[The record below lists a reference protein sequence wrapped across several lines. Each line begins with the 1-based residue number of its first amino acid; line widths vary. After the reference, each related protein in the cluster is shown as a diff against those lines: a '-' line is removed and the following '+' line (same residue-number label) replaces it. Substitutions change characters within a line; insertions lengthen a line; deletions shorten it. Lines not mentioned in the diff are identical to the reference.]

1 MNGHA
6 LATPIM
12 MQLGAFQFGINT
24 AAYQGLSRSDEWR
37 WPDQERFGQAP
48 ALQYTGP
55 GATTITLDGILYPEW
70 RGGLGQLDAMR
81 AEAGRGKPLVL
92 VDGRGQA
99 LGMWVIERVDES
111 QSIFAAGGVARR
123 VEFTLQLKRFSARV
137 TDPVPRLPP
146 LPTPAAS
153 TPAAGADAVAQVRAA
168 AANTAT
174 SAGSVAGTAT
184 GAWQSLQRA
193 VSPAAAWIKEAA
205 GAAQRVAETAGQ
217 LQGEARAAIEALQGV
232 PGTGRALDT
241 ARRLVDRAGRFRAR
255 ASSASDI
262 LQRSVRHL
270 DDTPTEAAAAV
281 LSALASSNRLSAT
294 CRQLA
299 RDAARIIEGKQP

>member
-1 MNGHA
+1 MNSHA
-6 LATPIM
+6 LATPVM
-12 MQLGAFQFGINT
+12 MQLGTFQFGINT

-81 AEAGRGKPLVL
+81 AEAGKGRPLVL

-137 TDPVPRLPP
+137 AGPVPRLPP
-146 LPTPAAS
+146 LPKPAS

-193 VSPAAAWIKEAA
+193 VSPAAAWIREAA

-217 LQGEARAAIEALQGV
+217 LQSEARAAIEALQGV

>member
-6 LATPIM
+6 LATLVM

-81 AEAGRGKPLVL
+81 AEAGKGKPLVL

-137 TDPVPRLPP
+137 AGPVPRLPP
-146 LPTPAAS
+146 LPKPAS

-174 SAGSVAGTAT
+174 SAGSVASTAT

-281 LSALASSNRLSAT
+281 LSALATSNRLSAT

-299 RDAARIIEGKQP
+299 RDAARIIEGKQS

>member
-1 MNGHA
+1 MDGMA
-6 LATPIM
+6 LAAPVM
-12 MQLGAFQFGINT
+12 MQLGGFQFGINT

-81 AEAGRGKPLVL
+81 AEAGKGKPLVL

-137 TDPVPRLPP
+137 AGPVPRLPP
-146 LPTPAAS
+146 LPKPAS

-232 PGTGRALDT
+232 PGAGRALDT

-281 LSALASSNRLSAT
+281 LSALASSNRLSAA

-299 RDAARIIEGKQP
+299 RDAARIIEGNQP

>member
-6 LATPIM
+6 LAAPIM

-37 WPDQERFGQAP
+37 WPDQGRFGQAP

-81 AEAGRGKPLVL
+81 AEAGKGRPLVL

-99 LGMWVIERVDES
+99 LGMWVIERVDET
-111 QSIFAAGGVARR
+111 QGTFAAGGVARR
-123 VEFTLQLKRFSARV
+123 IEFTLQLKRFSARV
-137 TDPVPRLPP
+137 TGPVPRLPP
-146 LPTPAAS
+146 LPTPAS

-174 SAGSVAGTAT
+174 SAGSVASTAT

-299 RDAARIIEGKQP
+299 RDAARIIEGKQS

>member
-6 LATPIM
+6 LATPVM
-12 MQLGAFQFGINT
+12 MQLGTFQFGINT

-123 VEFTLQLKRFSARV
+123 IEFTLQLKRFSARV
-137 TDPVPRLPP
+137 AGPVPRLPP
-146 LPTPAAS
+146 LPKPAS
-153 TPAAGADAVAQVRAA
+153 TPAAGADAVA
-168 AANTAT
+168 ANTAT
-174 SAGSVAGTAT
+174 SAGSVASTAA

-193 VSPAAAWIKEAA
+193 VSPAAAWIREAA

-241 ARRLVDRAGRFRAR
+241 ARRLMDRAGRFRAR

>member
-1 MNGHA
+1 MTVAYA
-6 LATPIM
+6 LATPVM
-12 MQLGAFQFGINT
+12 MQLGAFQFGVNT

-81 AEAGRGKPLVL
+81 AEAGKGRPLVL

-137 TDPVPRLPP
+137 AGPVPRLPP
-146 LPTPAAS
+146 LPKPAS
-153 TPAAGADAVAQVRAA
+153 TPAAGTDAVAQVRAA

-174 SAGSVAGTAT
+174 SAGSVASTAT

-281 LSALASSNRLSAT
+281 FSALASSNRLSAA

>member
-6 LATPIM
+6 LATPVM
-12 MQLGAFQFGINT
+12 MQLGTFQFGINT

-123 VEFTLQLKRFSARV
+123 IEFTLQLKRFSARV
-137 TDPVPRLPP
+137 AGPVPRLPP
-146 LPTPAAS
+146 LPKPAS
-153 TPAAGADAVAQVRAA
+153 TPAAGADAVTQARAV

-174 SAGSVAGTAT
+174 SAGSVASTAA

-193 VSPAAAWIKEAA
+193 VSPAAAWIREAA

-241 ARRLVDRAGRFRAR
+241 ARRLMDRAGRFRAR

>member
-1 MNGHA
+1 MTVAYA
-6 LATPIM
+6 LATPVM
-12 MQLGAFQFGINT
+12 MQLGAFQFGVNT

-48 ALQYTGP
+48 ALQHTGP

-81 AEAGRGKPLVL
+81 AEAGKGRPLVL

-137 TDPVPRLPP
+137 AGPVPRLPP
-146 LPTPAAS
+146 LPKPAS
-153 TPAAGADAVAQVRAA
+153 TPAAGTDAVAQVRAA

-174 SAGSVAGTAT
+174 SAGSVASTAT
-184 GAWQSLQRA
+184 GAWQS
-193 VSPAAAWIKEAA
+193 
-205 GAAQRVAETAGQ
+205 
-217 LQGEARAAIEALQGV
+217 V
-232 PGTGRALDT
+232 PP
-241 ARRLVDRAGRFRAR
+241 RRLLPGSRRLPAQPSAWPRQLASCRAKPGPPSRRFRAFLAPAGR
-255 ASSASDI
+255 WT
-262 LQRSVRHL
+262 R
-270 DDTPTEAAAAV
+270 PAAW
-281 LSALASSNRLSAT
+281 
-294 CRQLA
+294 
-299 RDAARIIEGKQP
+299 

>member
-6 LATPIM
+6 LATPVM

-37 WPDQERFGQAP
+37 WPDQECFGQAP
-48 ALQYTGP
+48 ALQHTGP
-55 GATTITLDGILYPEW
+55 GTTTITLDGILYPEW

-81 AEAGRGKPLVL
+81 AEAGKGKPLVL

-99 LGMWVIERVDES
+99 LGMWVIERVDET
-111 QSIFAAGGVARR
+111 QGTFAAGGVARR
-123 VEFTLQLKRFSARV
+123 IEFTLQLKRFSARV
-137 TDPVPRLPP
+137 TGPVPRLPP
-146 LPTPAAS
+146 LPTPAS

>member
-6 LATPIM
+6 LAAPVM
-12 MQLGAFQFGINT
+12 MQLGTFQFGINT

-37 WPDQERFGQAP
+37 WPGQERLGQAP
-48 ALQYTGP
+48 ALQHTGP

-70 RGGLGQLDAMR
+70 RGGMGQLDAMR

-99 LGMWVIERVDES
+99 LGMWVIERVDET

-123 VEFTLQLKRFSARV
+123 IEFTLQLKRFSARV
-137 TDPVPRLPP
+137 TGPVPRLPP
-146 LPTPAAS
+146 LPTPAS
-153 TPAAGADAVAQVRAA
+153 PPVAGADAVAQVRTA

-174 SAGSVAGTAT
+174 SAGSVASTAT

-232 PGTGRALDT
+232 PGTTRALDT

-281 LSALASSNRLSAT
+281 LSALASSNRLGAT

>member
-1 MNGHA
+1 MTVAYA
-6 LATPIM
+6 LATPVM
-12 MQLGAFQFGINT
+12 MQLGAFQFGVNT

-48 ALQYTGP
+48 ALQHTGP

-70 RGGLGQLDAMR
+70 RGGLGRLDAMR
-81 AEAGRGKPLVL
+81 AEAGKGRPLVL

-137 TDPVPRLPP
+137 AGPVPRLPP
-146 LPTPAAS
+146 LPKPAS
-153 TPAAGADAVAQVRAA
+153 TPAAGTDAVAQVRAA

-174 SAGSVAGTAT
+174 SAGSVASTAT

-281 LSALASSNRLSAT
+281 FSALASSNRLSAA

>member
-6 LATPIM
+6 LAAPVM

-37 WPDQERFGQAP
+37 WPDQERVGQAP

-81 AEAGRGKPLVL
+81 AEAGKGKPLVL

-137 TDPVPRLPP
+137 AGPVPRLPP
-146 LPTPAAS
+146 LPKPAS

-168 AANTAT
+168 AANTAA
-174 SAGSVAGTAT
+174 SAGGVGSAAT

>member
-1 MNGHA
+1 MTVAYA
-6 LATPIM
+6 LATPVM
-12 MQLGAFQFGINT
+12 MQLGAFQFCINT

-37 WPDQERFGQAP
+37 WPGQERFGQAP
-48 ALQYTGP
+48 ALQHTGP
-55 GATTITLDGILYPEW
+55 SATTITLDGILYPEW

-123 VEFTLQLKRFSARV
+123 IEFTLQLKRFSARV
-137 TDPVPRLPP
+137 TGPVPRLPA
-146 LPTPAAS
+146 LPQPASA
-153 TPAAGADAVAQVRAA
+153 PAAGSDAVAQVRAA
-168 AANTAT
+168 AVNTAT
-174 SAGSVAGTAT
+174 SAASVASTAT

-241 ARRLVDRAGRFRAR
+241 ARRLADRAGRFRAR

-270 DDTPTEAAAAV
+270 DDTPAEAAAAV
-281 LSALASSNRLSAT
+281 FSALASSNRLSAA

>member
-123 VEFTLQLKRFSARV
+123 IEFTLQLKRFSARV
-137 TDPVPRLPP
+137 AGPVPRLPP
-146 LPTPAAS
+146 LPKPAS
-153 TPAAGADAVAQVRAA
+153 TPAAGADAVAQARAV

-174 SAGSVAGTAT
+174 SAGSVASTAA

-193 VSPAAAWIKEAA
+193 VSPAAAWIREAA

-281 LSALASSNRLSAT
+281 LSALASSNRLGAT

>member
-6 LATPIM
+6 LATPVM

-123 VEFTLQLKRFSARV
+123 IEFTLQLKRFSARV
-137 TDPVPRLPP
+137 TGPVPRLPP
-146 LPTPAAS
+146 LPTPAS

-168 AANTAT
+168 AANTAA
-174 SAGSVAGTAT
+174 SAGSVAGAAT

-232 PGTGRALDT
+232 PGTSRVLDT

-299 RDAARIIEGKQP
+299 RDAARIIGGKQP

>member
-1 MNGHA
+1 MTVAYA
-6 LATPIM
+6 LATPVM

-37 WPDQERFGQAP
+37 WPGQERFGQAP
-48 ALQYTGP
+48 ALQHTGP
-55 GATTITLDGILYPEW
+55 SATTITLDGILYPEW
-70 RGGLGQLDAMR
+70 RGGLGQIDAMR

-99 LGMWVIERVDES
+99 LGMWVIERVNES

-137 TDPVPRLPP
+137 TGPVPRLPP
-146 LPTPAAS
+146 LPTPAS

-174 SAGSVAGTAT
+174 SAGSVASTAT

-299 RDAARIIEGKQP
+299 RDAARIIEGKQS

>member
-6 LATPIM
+6 LAAPVM

-81 AEAGRGKPLVL
+81 AEAGKGKPLVL

-137 TDPVPRLPP
+137 AGPVPRLPP
-146 LPTPAAS
+146 LPKPAS

-174 SAGSVAGTAT
+174 SAGSVASTPT

-281 LSALASSNRLSAT
+281 LSALATSNRLSAT

-299 RDAARIIEGKQP
+299 RDAARIIEGKQS

>member
-1 MNGHA
+1 MTVAYA
-6 LATPIM
+6 LATPVM
-12 MQLGAFQFGINT
+12 MQLGAFQFGVNT

-48 ALQYTGP
+48 ALQHTGP

-81 AEAGRGKPLVL
+81 AEAGKGRPLVL

-137 TDPVPRLPP
+137 TGPVPRLPP

-153 TPAAGADAVAQVRAA
+153 TSAAGADAVAQVRAA
-168 AANTAT
+168 AT

>member
-1 MNGHA
+1 MTVAYA
-6 LATPIM
+6 LATPVM

-37 WPDQERFGQAP
+37 WPGQERFGQAP
-48 ALQYTGP
+48 ALQHTGP
-55 GATTITLDGILYPEW
+55 SATTITLDGILYPEW
-70 RGGLGQLDAMR
+70 RGGLGQIDAMR

-99 LGMWVIERVDES
+99 LGMWVIERVNES

-137 TDPVPRLPP
+137 TGPVPRLPP
-146 LPTPAAS
+146 LPTPAS

-168 AANTAT
+168 AANAAA
-174 SAGSVAGTAT
+174 SAGGVGSAAT

>member
-6 LATPIM
+6 LATPVM
-12 MQLGAFQFGINT
+12 MQLGTFQFGINT

-137 TDPVPRLPP
+137 TGPVPRLPP
-146 LPTPAAS
+146 LPTPAS

-168 AANTAT
+168 AANAAA
-174 SAGSVAGTAT
+174 SAGGVGSAAT

-281 LSALASSNRLSAT
+281 FSALASSNRLSAA

>member
-137 TDPVPRLPP
+137 TGPVPRLPP
-146 LPTPAAS
+146 LPKPAS

-168 AANTAT
+168 AANTAA
-174 SAGSVAGTAT
+174 SAGGVGSAAT

>member
-6 LATPIM
+6 LATLVM
-12 MQLGAFQFGINT
+12 MQLGTFQFGINT

-81 AEAGRGKPLVL
+81 AEAGKGKPLVL

-137 TDPVPRLPP
+137 AGPVPRLPP
-146 LPTPAAS
+146 LPKPAS

-174 SAGSVAGTAT
+174 SAGSVASTAT

-281 LSALASSNRLSAT
+281 LSALATSNRLSAT

-299 RDAARIIEGKQP
+299 RDAARIIEGKQS

>member
-1 MNGHA
+1 MNSHA
-6 LATPIM
+6 LATPVM
-12 MQLGAFQFGINT
+12 MQLGTFQFGINT

-137 TDPVPRLPP
+137 AGPVPRLPP
-146 LPTPAAS
+146 LPKPAS

-193 VSPAAAWIKEAA
+193 VSPAAAWIREAA

-217 LQGEARAAIEALQGV
+217 LQSEARAAIEALQGV

>member
-6 LATPIM
+6 LATPVM
-12 MQLGAFQFGINT
+12 MQLGTFQFGINT

-37 WPDQERFGQAP
+37 WPDQGRFGQAP

-123 VEFTLQLKRFSARV
+123 IEFTLQLKRFSARV
-137 TDPVPRLPP
+137 AGPVPRLPP
-146 LPTPAAS
+146 LPKPAS
-153 TPAAGADAVAQVRAA
+153 TPAAGADAVAQARAV

-174 SAGSVAGTAT
+174 SAGSVASTAA

-193 VSPAAAWIKEAA
+193 VSPAAAWIREAA

-241 ARRLVDRAGRFRAR
+241 ARRLMDRAGRFRAR

>member
-6 LATPIM
+6 LATPVM
-12 MQLGAFQFGINT
+12 MQLGTFQFGINT

-37 WPDQERFGQAP
+37 WPDQGRFGQAP

-81 AEAGRGKPLVL
+81 AEAGKGKPLVL

-137 TDPVPRLPP
+137 AGPVPRLPP
-146 LPTPAAS
+146 LPKPAS

-174 SAGSVAGTAT
+174 SAGSVASTAT

-281 LSALASSNRLSAT
+281 LSALATSNRLSAT

-299 RDAARIIEGKQP
+299 RDAARIIEGKQS

>member
-1 MNGHA
+1 MTVAYA
-6 LATPIM
+6 LATPVM

-81 AEAGRGKPLVL
+81 AEAGKGKPLVL

-137 TDPVPRLPP
+137 AGPVPRLPP
-146 LPTPAAS
+146 LPKPAS

-174 SAGSVAGTAT
+174 SAGSVASTAT

-281 LSALASSNRLSAT
+281 LSALATSNRLSAT

-299 RDAARIIEGKQP
+299 RDAARIIEGKQS

>member
-6 LATPIM
+6 LATPVM
-12 MQLGAFQFGINT
+12 MQLGTFQFGINT

-123 VEFTLQLKRFSARV
+123 IEFTLQLKRFSARV
-137 TDPVPRLPP
+137 AGPVPRLPP
-146 LPTPAAS
+146 LPKPAS
-153 TPAAGADAVAQVRAA
+153 TPAAGADAVAQARAV
-168 AANTAT
+168 AANTTT
-174 SAGSVAGTAT
+174 SAGSVASTAA

-193 VSPAAAWIKEAA
+193 VSPAAAWIREAA

-241 ARRLVDRAGRFRAR
+241 ARRLMDRAGRFRAR

>member
-6 LATPIM
+6 LAAPVM

-48 ALQYTGP
+48 ALQHTGP

-70 RGGLGQLDAMR
+70 RGGLGRLDAMR
-81 AEAGRGKPLVL
+81 AEAGKGRPLVL

-99 LGMWVIERVDES
+99 LGMWVIERVDET

-123 VEFTLQLKRFSARV
+123 IEFTLQLKRFSARV
-137 TDPVPRLPP
+137 TGPVPRLPP
-146 LPTPAAS
+146 LPTPAS
-153 TPAAGADAVAQVRAA
+153 PPVAGADAVAQVRAA

-174 SAGSVAGTAT
+174 SAGSVASTAA

>member
-6 LATPIM
+6 LAAPVM

-55 GATTITLDGILYPEW
+55 GATTVTLDGILYPEW
-70 RGGLGQLDAMR
+70 RGGPGQLDAMR

-137 TDPVPRLPP
+137 AGPVPRLPP
-146 LPTPAAS
+146 LPKPAS

-241 ARRLVDRAGRFRAR
+241 ARRLADRAGRFRAR

-270 DDTPTEAAAAV
+270 DDTPAEAAAAV
-281 LSALASSNRLSAT
+281 FSALASSNRLSAA

>member
-6 LATPIM
+6 LATPVM

-48 ALQYTGP
+48 ALQHTGP
-55 GATTITLDGILYPEW
+55 GTTTITLDGILYPEW

-81 AEAGRGKPLVL
+81 AEAGKGRPLVL

-99 LGMWVIERVDES
+99 LGMWVIERVDET
-111 QSIFAAGGVARR
+111 QGTFAAGGVARR
-123 VEFTLQLKRFSARV
+123 IEFTLQLKRFSARV
-137 TDPVPRLPP
+137 TGPVPRLPP
-146 LPTPAAS
+146 LPTPAS

-174 SAGSVAGTAT
+174 SAASVASTAT

-241 ARRLVDRAGRFRAR
+241 ARRLADRAGRFRAR

-270 DDTPTEAAAAV
+270 DDTPAEAAAAV
-281 LSALASSNRLSAT
+281 LSALASSNRLGAT

>member
-6 LATPIM
+6 LAAPVM

-37 WPDQERFGQAP
+37 WSDQERFGQAP
-48 ALQYTGP
+48 ALQHTGP
-55 GATTITLDGILYPEW
+55 GTTTITLDGILYPEW

-81 AEAGRGKPLVL
+81 AEAGKGKPLVL

-137 TDPVPRLPP
+137 AGPVPRLPP
-146 LPTPAAS
+146 LPTPAS
-153 TPAAGADAVAQVRAA
+153 TPAAGTDAVAQVRAA

-262 LQRSVRHL
+262 LRRSVRHL

-281 LSALASSNRLSAT
+281 LSALASSNRLGAT